1 MSSKVHCYLYT
12 LRREWGLTQEELASL
27 LPRGGRNRVSHVER
41 NQRSPNAEEI
51 LAYWVI
57 FGSFGHEVFAGFY
70 AKIEETVMQA
80 AYRFYGQL
88 EGDTSEKAERK
99 RELIRRMFERTTGN
113 ANPAAI

>member
-27 LPRGGRNRVSHVER
+27 LPRGGRNRVSCVER
-41 NQRSPNAEEI
+41 NKHSPNAEEI

-57 FGSFGHEVFAGFY
+57 FGSLGYEVFTGFY
-70 AKIEETVMQA
+70 GKLEDTVMQA
-80 AYRFYGQL
+80 AYRFHEQL

-113 ANPAAI
+113 ANLTAI